1 MQLQNKTSYFPTSR
15 RLSPNPTHIEMKTAL
30 KIKIIHLF
38 QKQTNKKQTGK
49 KKKKTNLKAHSNKQ
63 ANKKQKQQQQQKQQK
78 KQTKEE
84 TKIK

>member
-49 KKKKTNLKAHSNKQ
+49 KKKKKTNLKAHSNKQ
-63 ANKKQKQQQQQKQQK
+63 ANKKQKQQQQKQQK
-78 KQTKEE
+78 KTKEE
-84 TKIK
+84 TKTK